1 MKWRRKKLKL
11 NIRQRKVVEATE
23 SKILCLAAA
32 AGGKTRTL
40 TERIRYL
47 IECRSVK
54 PEDIVAITFTN
65 MAADEMKKRL
75 GDICTGSFIGTI
87 HSYANGICLANGIDT
102 QFFINTFNFDAILKK
117 ALAISIG
124 KYPKIKH
131 LLIDECQDL
140 GALEYSFLERLPSE
154 NFFFCGD
161 ERQAIYGFKG
171 GSVEYLENLYKD
183 NNYKKYF
190 LVENYR
196 NAPNILRYA
205 ENFLGSFRALSP
217 HSIPY
222 KTKEGIIEECGLI
235 DAIEELEWSQ
245 NWGSWFVLTRTN
257 NELVEVQS
265 LLNDRGIPNVT
276 FKKGDLNDLAELNE
290 LMASN
295 RVKILTI
302 HTSKGLENKNVIVT
316 GARLYNEEERKIA
329 YVAATRAENALYWC
343 PSFVKRH
350 KRGQGMNCKAE
361 AGRLFEKTSQEMI
374 MF

>member
-1 MKWRRKKLKL
+1 M
-11 NIRQRKVVEATE
+11 
-23 SKILCLAAA
+23 
-32 AGGKTRTL
+32 
-40 TERIRYL
+40 
-47 IECRSVK
+47 ECRHIA

-75 GDICTGSFIGTI
+75 GDICVGSFIGTI
-87 HSYANGICLANGIDT
+87 HSYANSICIANGINTQPYIDT
-102 QFFINTFNFDAILKK
+102 FDFDTILKK
-117 ALAISIG
+117 ALTISVS

-140 GALEYSFLERLPSE
+140 GALEYAFLERLPTE

-183 NNYKKYF
+183 NNYTKYF

-196 NAPNILRYA
+196 NAPNILHYA
-205 ENFLGSFRALSP
+205 ENFLGSFNALSP

-222 KTKEGIIEECGLI
+222 KTKEGIIEECGLLE
-235 DAIEELEWSQ
+235 AIEELEYSQ
-245 NWGSWFVLTRTN
+245 NWGSWFILTRTN
-257 NELVEVQS
+257 NELAEVQNILDS
-265 LLNDRGIPNVT
+265 RGIPNVT
-276 FKKGDLNDLAELNE
+276 FKKGDLDLMELNE
-290 LMASN
+290 LMTSN
-295 RVKILTI
+295 RVKVLTI

-316 GARLYNEEERKIA
+316 GARFYNEEERKIA

-343 PSFVKRH
+343 PSFSKKHR
-350 KRGQGMNCKAE
+350 KGYGMNKRAE
-361 AGRLFEKTSQEMI
+361 AGRTFEKTSQDMI

>member
-1 MKWRRKKLKL
+1 MEAKINLKL
-11 NIRQRKVVEATE
+11 NVRQKKVVEATE
-23 SKILCLAAA
+23 PKILCLAAA
-32 AGGKTRTL
+32 AAGKTRTL

-47 IECRSVK
+47 IENRNVK

-75 GDICTGSFIGTI
+75 GDICDGSFIGTI
-87 HSYANGICLANGIDT
+87 HSYANSICIANGIDT
-102 QFFINTFNFDAILKK
+102 SSFIAMFDFDTILKK
-117 ALAISIG
+117 ALTIPIN
-124 KYPKIKH
+124 KYPKIQH
-131 LLIDECQDL
+131 LLIDECQDI
-140 GALEYSFLERLPSE
+140 GALEYAFLERLPTE

-196 NAPNILRYA
+196 NAPNILKYA
-205 ENFLGSFRALSP
+205 ENFLGSFDALSP
-217 HSIPY
+217 HSIAH
-222 KTKEGIIEECGLI
+222 KTKEGLIIECSLLE
-235 DAIEELEWSQ
+235 AIEELQYSEDWG
-245 NWGSWFVLTRTN
+245 NWFILTRTN
-257 NELVEVQS
+257 NELALVQEI
-265 LLNDRGIPNVT
+265 LNDKEIPNVT
-276 FKKGDLNDLAELNE
+276 FKKGDLDILELNE

-302 HTSKGLENKNVIVT
+302 HTSKGLENKNVVVT

-329 YVAATRAENALYWC
+329 YVAATRAETNLYWC
-343 PSFVKRH
+343 PSFSKKH
-350 KRGQGMNCKAE
+350 KKGFRLNDKAE
-361 AGRLFEKTSQEMI
+361 AGRASEKTNQKMI